1 MHESQYLE
9 LHCEPLSTNDD
20 AKAFIAY
27 HVKVLL
33 MRYQRNRFV
42 VQEHFAS
49 HHHYDFRL
57 EMDGVLKSWAIPKEV
72 PRIKKVKRLAVQ
84 VDDHDVDYIG
94 FEGEIAEGLYGAGTV
109 RIFDSGCYYLLERN
123 EDKIKVVLLGEKLEG
138 VYELIRLKDTR
149 NWLIFVIGD
158 RAHVV
163 DSQVGTSL

>member
-1 MHESQYLE
+1 
-9 LHCEPLSTNDD
+9 
-20 AKAFIAY
+20 
-27 HVKVLL
+27 
-33 MRYQRNRFV
+33 MRYPRNRFV

-84 VDDHDVDYIG
+84 VDDHDVNYID

-109 RIFDSGCYYLLERN
+109 RIFDSGSYYLLERN
-123 EDKIKVVLLGEKLEG
+123 EHKIKVVLLGEKLEG
-138 VYELIRLKDTR
+138 VYELIRLKDTG

-158 RAHVV
+158 RARVV
-163 DSQVGTSL
+163 DSQ

>member
-1 MHESQYLE
+1 
-9 LHCEPLSTNDD
+9 
-20 AKAFIAY
+20 
-27 HVKVLL
+27 
-33 MRYQRNRFV
+33 MRYPRKRFV

-72 PRIKKVKRLAVQ
+72 PRITKVKRLAVQ
-84 VDDHDVDYIG
+84 VDDHDVNYID
-94 FEGEIAEGLYGAGTV
+94 FEGEIVEGLYGAGTV
-109 RIFDSGCYYLLERN
+109 RIFDSGSYYLLERN

-149 NWLIFVIGD
+149 NWLIFAIGD

-163 DSQVGTSL
+163 DSR